1 MNKSASDAKRDRV
14 LDVLRKNRE
23 DLKSYGAT
31 SISVFGS
38 VARGEAGPGSDVD
51 LLVEVDD
58 RMTLFRLSRLKN
70 HLQEL
75 LGLPVDL
82 VTPGALRPHMRETIL
97 AEAIRAA

>member
-1 MNKSASDAKRDRV
+1 MSEALRERV
-14 LDVLRKNRE
+14 LDVLRRNRE
-23 DLKSYGAT
+23 DLRSYGAT

-58 RMTLFRLSRLKN
+58 RMTLFRLSHLKDRL
-70 HLQEL
+70 EDL
-75 LGLPVDL
+75 LGKPVDL
-82 VTPGALRPHMRETIL
+82 VTPGALRPQFRDTIL